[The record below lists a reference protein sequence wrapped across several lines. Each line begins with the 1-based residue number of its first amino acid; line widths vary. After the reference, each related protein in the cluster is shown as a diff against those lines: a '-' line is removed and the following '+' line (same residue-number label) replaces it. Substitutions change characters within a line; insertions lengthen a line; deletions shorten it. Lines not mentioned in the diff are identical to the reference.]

1 MVNLHEFVS
10 IAILFVYFRTRK
22 QTMEASTKLQLSTN
36 LGNQTQPLPL
46 TSKVK
51 YPIADTTIRN
61 HIISLSP
68 NINTKN
74 HLARWLFWSWK
85 CLYLCSKFC
94 LFSVHLSII
103 FFKTLSMKRDIYSC
117 DAGCWISF
125 SLISET
131 SLLRSL

>member
-74 HLARWLFWSWK
+74 TWQDGCFGLENVCNCAVSFASFRCIHQSFFLKLFQWSE
-85 CLYLCSKFC
+85 
-94 LFSVHLSII
+94 I
-103 FFKTLSMKRDIYSC
+103 FTHVMRGVEFL
-117 DAGCWISF
+117 
-125 SLISET
+125 
-131 SLLRSL
+131 SLLSLRQVY